1 MSEKIKSQVPANE
14 AELLISNIKA
24 VIASLQPHFINLTD
38 KERIGRTMAEGREG
52 YVRMISQIAV
62 AHPDELRRK
71 DDPIFLVQKLEYD
84 GQMERLRQQLLS
96 ALEMTS
102 ETQLANGFD
111 IMQMVDAFARA
122 LQDGRKRDAALD
134 MAMKEVDEYNK
145 RFGIRY
151 DDGDDDNSEEPP
163 ADSTKA

>member
-1 MSEKIKSQVPANE
+1 MSEKIKSQLSVGE
-14 AELLISNIKA
+14 AELLIANLKA
-24 VIASLQPHFINLTD
+24 VIAALQPHFVNLTG
-38 KERIGRTMAEGREG
+38 KERSGNRTMAEGREG
-52 YVRMISQIAV
+52 YARLISQIAI

-84 GQMERLRQQLLS
+84 GLMERLRQQLLS

-111 IMQMVDAFARA
+111 IMQMVDAFAKA
-122 LQDGRKRDAALD
+122 LQNGRSRDAALD
-134 MAMKEVDEYNK
+134 LAMKEVDEYNK

-151 DDGDDDNSEEPP
+151 TDDEDNEEPP
-163 ADSTKA
+163 TESTGG